1 MTPKPAHHRLLV
13 CVLLGMLSLT
23 ARAAEPAP
31 QRAGPLANPAPT
43 GALLPYGTGYE
54 QRLRT
59 TVADT
64 PPEEPP
70 PTPVPQQA
78 DAPRGTSG
86 PGGHGSGGGRSGGGT
101 GGGGGRGGGRGR

>member
-1 MTPKPAHHRLLV
+1 MTLKPARSRLLM

-31 QRAGPLANPAPT
+31 LRTGPLVTPAPT
-43 GALLPYGTGYE
+43 GVLLPYGAGYE

-64 PPEEPP
+64 RPEEPP
-70 PTPVPQQA
+70 PTPEPQQA

-101 GGGGGRGGGRGR
+101 GSGGGRGGRGR